1 MRVTL
6 IHPPTVSTPTT
17 MVQEAVPPLGLAY
30 VAAAVVAAG
39 HTVTV
44 VDAVGDALDT
54 FTIWSSERR
63 IMLRGLGFAE
73 LIARVPLDADV
84 IGVSCM
90 FSNAWRPTRDLLTR
104 LREARPGARIVLGG
118 EHATACHAYI
128 FETTPGVDYCV
139 LGEGER
145 TFCQLLEALEGGV
158 DPRAIAGVAA
168 RPDPTR
174 PGAPRPASRL
184 ATTPAHLSPLRR
196 RPRIREI
203 GAIAEPAWELF
214 PLDAYITGGYNHG
227 IQRGRTMPILASRGC
242 PYQCTFCSSP
252 NMWTTKWAAREPRE
266 VVAEMARYV
275 ERYGATDFAF
285 YDLTAIV
292 RREWI
297 IEFCSRVLA
306 EGLGVTWQL
315 PSGTRSEA
323 IDAEVARLLRRSG
336 CRNMNYAPE
345 SGAPGVLAR
354 IKKRV
359 SLDRMVRSIREAVDN
374 GIDVKVNIIL
384 GFPDE
389 TPREVLETYRFL
401 VDLAVV
407 GVEAV
412 SVFPFCPYPGSEL
425 FDELVRRGSILLDDD
440 YFDSLVFTDLGRL
453 VSYNSRSSTA
463 ELRAMVFGALSV
475 FHGVQLVTH
484 PLRVVDMATQIVR
497 RQQGSKIANAVE
509 PMRVRRRAWGRL
521 AARG

>member
-1 MRVTL
+1 
-6 IHPPTVSTPTT
+6 
-17 MVQEAVPPLGLAY
+17 
-30 VAAAVVAAG
+30 
-39 HTVTV
+39 
-44 VDAVGDALDT
+44 
-54 FTIWSSERR
+54 
-63 IMLRGLGFAE
+63 
-73 LIARVPLDADV
+73 
-84 IGVSCM
+84 
-90 FSNAWRPTRDLLTR
+90 
-104 LREARPGARIVLGG
+104 
-118 EHATACHAYI
+118 
-128 FETTPGVDYCV
+128 
-139 LGEGER
+139 
-145 TFCQLLEALEGGV
+145 
-158 DPRAIAGVAA
+158 
-168 RPDPTR
+168 
-174 PGAPRPASRL
+174 
-184 ATTPAHLSPLRR
+184 
-196 RPRIREI
+196 
-203 GAIAEPAWELF
+203 
-214 PLDAYITGGYNHG
+214 
-227 IQRGRTMPILASRGC
+227 
-242 PYQCTFCSSP
+242 
-252 NMWTTKWAAREPRE
+252 
-266 VVAEMARYV
+266 
-275 ERYGATDFAF
+275 
-285 YDLTAIV
+285 
-292 RREWI
+292 
-297 IEFCSRVLA
+297 
-306 EGLGVTWQL
+306 
-315 PSGTRSEA
+315 
-323 IDAEVARLLRRSG
+323 
-336 CRNMNYAPE
+336 MNYAPE